1 MLTWQP
7 CDHRLTSGVVHGVPY
22 FDDDAAEFV
31 EEAEE
36 CAPYSLNQQVEIDG
50 EVWVAEGPA
59 TPAPP
64 VGRIYP
70 DLETSGDYKAYSF
83 PSES

>member
-1 MLTWQP
+1 M
-7 CDHRLTSGVVHGVPY
+7 VHGVPY

-36 CAPYSLNQQVEIDG
+36 CGGGDGAFSLNQHVEIDG

-59 TPAPP
+59 TPAP
-64 VGRIYP
+64 VESRIYP
-70 DLETSGDYKAYSF
+70 VLEMESPKTSGECKC
-83 PSES
+83 